1 MSPREYNALLDR
13 LRVKDYVAARMTV
26 SEIARRMRKDSAWVS
41 RTIRRLRE
49 ESIGFIGTPAGQLL
63 VHENIQQYESLV
75 AKALGEVE
83 KASNA
88 AERNAA
94 LRVAG
99 NLLRSKSDYE
109 LATGQAPKPLTF
121 AEELQKWNEENPWEI
136 FRRK

>member
-1 MSPREYNALLDR
+1 M
-13 LRVKDYVAARMTV
+13 V
-26 SEIARRMRKDSAWVS
+26 
-41 RTIRRLRE
+41 
-49 ESIGFIGTPAGQLL
+49 Q
-63 VHENIQQYESLV
+63 ENIRQFESLV
-75 AKALGEVE
+75 AKALAEVE

-121 AEELQKWNEENPWEI
+121 AEEKQRWSDENPWEI
-136 FRRK
+136 FRRT